1 MEMRRLCHGL
11 PLKHLP
17 RFSLQW
23 GMATNALPSFPYA
36 TPELNPAWQA
46 VAQIAQGALPAIS
59 ALRGPYNWASDSAS
73 ASASASVSAPAPV
86 ATPAWTDRDTALQF
100 SAAGI
105 ALDARNQALG
115 RDAWQALL
123 HLAETQQV
131 FAWATAQRHGLPVN
145 TTEGRPALHALLRA
159 GAPDSQPDLG
169 AALVNS
175 PPSAGPIASASE
187 ETEPR
192 SAVFAERERMLA
204 AAQAI
209 REGAWKGFNGA
220 AFTDVVN
227 IGIGGSDLG
236 PRMAVQALARQPDT
250 TSAPR
255 VHFLSNPDAWTVQP
269 LLASLNPATTLFIL
283 QSKSFTTP
291 ETQRIAAT
299 AQDWLTASGC
309 PADKCMAHWVVVTA
323 RTDLAQANGF
333 LPHRTFPIWPWVGG
347 RTSVWSSIGLP
358 LAVAIGP
365 QAFRTFLSGGRAMD
379 DHFWSAPADRNMPL
393 AMALIALWNR
403 HFLGCPTQVLAVYS
417 SPLAGFVPYLQ
428 QLEMESLGK
437 RTHINGRPATIATG
451 AIIWGGLGI
460 DGQHAY
466 FQLLHQGQHRVPID
480 FLAVAHD
487 PCPMPNAPAHQA
499 MVHANLRAQ
508 AQALAIG
515 RSPEETAAFLRQE
528 GLNAETIQSL
538 TPHRSFPGNVP
549 NSSLW
554 LNERDPFHL
563 GALIALYEH
572 KVFCQAMLCQIQPF
586 DQWGVELGKS
596 LLPR

>member
-1 MEMRRLCHGL
+1 
-11 PLKHLP
+11 
-17 RFSLQW
+17 
-23 GMATNALPSFPYA
+23 MATNALPSFPYA

-46 VAQIAQGALPAIS
+46 VAQIAQGGLPCIS
-59 ALRGPYNWASDSAS
+59 ALRGPYDPPSAS
-73 ASASASVSAPAPV
+73 APFPASPTAPTSLAASATSSFP
-86 ATPAWTDRDTALQF
+86 ATPTAPTWTDRDTALQF

-105 ALDARNQALG
+105 TLDARNQALG

-131 FAWATAQRHGLPVN
+131 FAWATAQRQGLPVN
-145 TTEGRPALHALLRA
+145 TTEGRPALHCLLRA
-159 GAPDSQPDLG
+159 DPENLQDDIAAQLG
-169 AALVNS
+169 DIPSEQFSNLAL
-175 PPSAGPIASASE
+175 PPPKTASLAV
-187 ETEPR
+187 
-192 SAVFAERERMLA
+192 VFAERERMLA

-209 REGAWKGFNGA
+209 REREWKGFNGA

-236 PRMAVQALARQPDT
+236 PRMAVQALAGLP
-250 TSAPR
+250 PR
-255 VHFLSNPDAWTVQP
+255 VHFLSNPDAWNVQP
-269 LLASLNPATTLFIL
+269 LLATLNPATTLFIL

-291 ETQRIAAT
+291 ETQRVAAT
-299 AQDWLTASGC
+299 AQDWLAAAGC
-309 PADKCMAHWVVVTA
+309 PPEKRMAHWAVVTA
-323 RTDLAQANGF
+323 RADLAQANGF
-333 LPHRTFPIWPWVGG
+333 LPSRIFPIWPWVGG

-365 QAFRTFLSGGRAMD
+365 QAFRAFLSGGRAMD
-379 DHFWSAPADRNMPL
+379 AHFWSAPADRNMPL

-403 HFLGCPTQVLAVYS
+403 HFLGCPTQVLAVYN

-437 RTHINGRPATIATG
+437 RTHINGQPATVATG
-451 AIIWGGLGI
+451 AIVWGGLGI

-466 FQLLHQGQHRVPID
+466 FQLLHQGQHRVPVD
-480 FLAVAHD
+480 FLAVTHD
-487 PCPMPNAPAHQA
+487 PCPLPTAPAHQA
-499 MVHANLRAQ
+499 MVHDNLRAQ
-508 AQALAIG
+508 ARALALG
-515 RSPEETAAFLRQE
+515 RSAQETAEFLRQE
-528 GLNAETIQSL
+528 GLKAQMIESL